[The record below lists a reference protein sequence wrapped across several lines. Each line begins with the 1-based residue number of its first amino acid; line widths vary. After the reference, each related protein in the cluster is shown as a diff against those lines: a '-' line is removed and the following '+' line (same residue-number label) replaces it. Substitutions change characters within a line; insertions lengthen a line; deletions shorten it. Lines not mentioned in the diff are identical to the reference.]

1 VWYCG
6 CGADGATLEALRYAR
21 RSLTDGEAM
30 NRKRVNKGPLWL
42 IAVLALIAIAPTF
55 AFGQATSVSAWDA
68 AHFRVW
74 GYIPYW
80 ATNTQITNFATNGI
94 YSHVSDVLYFGGLR
108 PDANGNLTWAASS
121 YQTQFNLI
129 RSQSAA
135 LGFRMELSMSEGL
148 NTSTAAQTDAIWES
162 VIQDPTK
169 RSTFITQ
176 LKNVMLGGAGT
187 ADDVKGFNFDWERP
201 STGTEWG
208 NYNKLATELRAAFK
222 DPTTPTTNNWEISVC
237 DFGFAD
243 TQWDNTSDFNPAA
256 YDQLFIM
263 GYLYTASQNQSY
275 ITGHLALTQGGKAF
289 TGSQMAIGVG
299 TYTQGAST
307 LGISSI
313 AAANPSLAYNAG
325 SYTGTIGSTTGTWT
339 FESRQQVR
347 DKTQVTLNAGGA
359 GMFSWTLHYDATNN
373 LGLDRVMHHYIMV
386 KRDIPD
392 LDLNGKVDQA
402 DATTLANNMGMSLTN
417 TGTATAAQFDA
428 FYMNGNWEK
437 GDHDGNGFVNQAD
450 ADWLAGRY
458 AALGITLPDRLPYSG
473 TFENFTNSLGLT
485 GRWRAGRNAQN
496 KLLETSNFKQEV
508 SNFLTWSGQGRGA
521 TSASNSFV
529 TIRNQNSAELGGGQN
544 SLARTMQADITTA
557 IGLGQNQ
564 DTYVKFLVRENTAPL
579 TAAQLVSGNRIL
591 TLDFLSSTGV
601 SQFDIGFRGLTHQ
614 FGIDSVADATG
625 QDVLGSGFGSDT
637 TYMLIA
643 KISGNS
649 SSANTMYASL
659 FAAGATIGNFT
670 DPSFQWM
677 LTAQGSASFN
687 PTITDIQF
695 TSYAGA
701 NFTVSNVQIG
711 DAATMLPPTLS
722 SQGDF
727 NHDGIVNTADYIL
740 WRKSMGQTGVN
751 LPADGNGNNQV
762 DSGDLFTWRTHFG
775 QSVSAGAGSSLDSSS
790 AVPEPTGFAIA
801 MLGLIICVAIRVR

>member
-1 VWYCG
+1 MVRLSLK
-6 CGADGATLEALRYAR
+6 TLA
-21 RSLTDGEAM
+21 S
-30 NRKRVNKGPLWL
+30 RVIVTIGT
-42 IAVLALIAIAPTF
+42 LALLTITPRF
-55 AFGQATSVSAWDA
+55 ALSQQTSVSAWDS

-108 PDANGNLTWAASS
+108 PDPNGNLAWASS
-121 YQTQFNLI
+121 AYQTQFNPI
-129 RSQSAA
+129 RSQSATS
-135 LGFRMELSMSEGL
+135 GFRMQLSMFEVTNG
-148 NTSTAAQTDAIWES
+148 QTDATWES
-162 VIQDPTK
+162 IIADPAK

-201 STGTEWG
+201 STPTEWG
-208 NYNKLATELRAAFK
+208 NYNKLATELKAAFK
-222 DPTTPTTNNWEISVC
+222 DPSTPTTNSWETSVC
-237 DFGFAD
+237 DYGFAD
-243 TQWDNTSDFNPAA
+243 TQWDATADFNPAA

-275 ITGHLALTQGGKAF
+275 ITGHLALSQGGKSF

-299 TYTQGAST
+299 TYTEGAST

-313 AAANPSLAYNAG
+313 AAANPNLAYNAG
-325 SYTGTIGSTTGTWT
+325 SYTGTIGSTAGTWT

-386 KRDIPD
+386 KRDVPD

-402 DATTLANNMGMSLTN
+402 DANTLATNMGMSLTN

-458 AALGITLPDRLPYSG
+458 ATLGVTLPDRLPYSG
-473 TFENFTNSLGLT
+473 TFESFTSSIGLS

-496 KLLETSNFKQEV
+496 KLLETSNFKQEAG
-508 SNFLTWSGQGRGA
+508 NFLTWSGQGRGA
-521 TSASNSFV
+521 TFGSTSFV
-529 TIRNQNSAELGGGQN
+529 TVRNQNSTEASAGQN
-544 SLARTMQADITTA
+544 SLARTMQATLAANID
-557 IGLGQNQ
+557 LSQNQ
-564 DTYVKFLVRENTAPL
+564 DTYFKFLVRENTAPL
-579 TAAQLVSGNRIL
+579 SATQLASSNRTL
-591 TLDFLSSTGV
+591 SLDFLNAAGA
-601 SQFDIGFRGLTHQ
+601 SQFDFALRGLQ
-614 FGIDSVADATG
+614 QQLAIDSVADAAG
-625 QDVLGSGFGSDT
+625 QDASAGGFSANSTFLFVG
-637 TYMLIA
+637 
-643 KISGNS
+643 KISGNGTG
-649 SSANTMYASL
+649 ANTLQASL
-659 FAAGATIGNFT
+659 FSTGALVANFT

-677 LTAQGSASFN
+677 LTANGSLGFDPIISAV
-687 PTITDIQF
+687 QF
-695 TSYAGA
+695 TTRAES
-701 NFTVSNVQIG
+701 NFTVSNLWIG
-711 DAATMLPPTLS
+711 SATALLPPNRT

-727 NHDGIVNTADYIL
+727 NQDGVVNTADYVF
-740 WRKSMGQTGVN
+740 WRKSMGQTGAN
-751 LPADGNGNNQV
+751 LLADGNGNNQV
-762 DSGDLFTWRTHFG
+762 DLGDLFTWRAHFG
-775 QSVSAGAGSSLDSSS
+775 QNLSGAGAGSSLDSSS
-790 AVPEPTGFAIA
+790 PVPEPTGFAIA
-801 MLGLIICVAIRVR
+801 ILGFIICVAIRVR